1 MIKLKNILSE
11 KFNVQPGQVV
21 TFKDMPPFKTPSQ
34 IKEEENSV
42 NEMQVVNKKTG
53 KDITRHVLD
62 LLSGKID
69 KKKFEKLTGLKKE
82 SVNESPDVNSLKK
95 IHDAVLKFLK
105 TKKGVGEVKEFP
117 EFPNRY
123 GDNVSTFSVK
133 YNIED
138 KYNYD
143 LQEIKIEYSTSRVFI
158 PNKGYF
164 SFKTFND
171 IKNIINKKS
180 SLKESVNEAKT
191 YKKGDKLKIKLKNGK
206 KFDVVFDSYSRTKG
220 VALGKFKDGSGEYD
234 TKPFNL
240 DTIVESVNEADD
252 HEVGM
257 GLSALKESVRSA
269 KIIYDEIKKRNI
281 QELEG
286 WVQHK
291 LTLASDYLN
300 TVAQYME
307 DLDEYDEKDK

>member
-1 MIKLKNILSE
+1 MIKLKDILSE

-82 SVNESPDVNSLKK
+82 SVNE
-95 IHDAVLKFLK
+95 
-105 TKKGVGEVKEFP
+105 
-117 EFPNRY
+117 
-123 GDNVSTFSVK
+123 
-133 YNIED
+133 
-138 KYNYD
+138 
-143 LQEIKIEYSTSRVFI
+143 
-158 PNKGYF
+158 
-164 SFKTFND
+164 
-171 IKNIINKKS
+171 
-180 SLKESVNEAKT
+180 
-191 YKKGDKLKIKLKNGK
+191 
-206 KFDVVFDSYSRTKG
+206 
-220 VALGKFKDGSGEYD
+220 
-234 TKPFNL
+234 
-240 DTIVESVNEADD
+240 ADD

-307 DLDEYDEKDK
+307 DLDEYDEKDDK

>member
-11 KFNVQPGQVV
+11 KFNIQPGQVV

-69 KKKFEKLTGLKKE
+69 KKQFEKLTGLKK
-82 SVNESPDVNSLKK
+82 
-95 IHDAVLKFLK
+95 
-105 TKKGVGEVKEFP
+105 
-117 EFPNRY
+117 
-123 GDNVSTFSVK
+123 
-133 YNIED
+133 
-138 KYNYD
+138 
-143 LQEIKIEYSTSRVFI
+143 
-158 PNKGYF
+158 
-164 SFKTFND
+164 
-171 IKNIINKKS
+171 
-180 SLKESVNEAKT
+180 
-191 YKKGDKLKIKLKNGK
+191 
-206 KFDVVFDSYSRTKG
+206 
-220 VALGKFKDGSGEYD
+220 
-234 TKPFNL
+234 
-240 DTIVESVNEADD
+240 ESVNEADD

-286 WVQHK
+286 WVQYK
-291 LTLASDYLN
+291 LTLASDYLK

-307 DLDEYDEKDK
+307 DLDEYDGKDKE